1 MQFITLPISF
11 PSVPSVSS
19 RAFRGAVA
27 CIAVACIALA
37 TTSLVAQ
44 AQNKPVTTSSS
55 QRASNMSPQKD
66 YTAAMMREHA
76 HEVPTPSAGALIAPR
91 NQVAGEMVDYG
102 TVDGKTL
109 RGYLTKPRTAPKTGA
124 KTAPALIM
132 IHEWWG
138 LNDNIKAMA
147 DRYAGEG
154 YTVLAVDLFGGQVA
168 TTADAAGKQYQAAMQ
183 NVAAGERN
191 MSSAVD
197 YLRSH
202 GASSVGTIGYC
213 FGGHWSLR
221 AGLAGG
227 DKVNA
232 VVIFYGAPIT
242 DAKELARLKAPVLG
256 LFGGKDTGIP
266 LTAVRAMETALK
278 EGGHSTTIHVYPDA
292 NHAFA
297 NPSGQSYNKA
307 DAEDAWTRTL
317 AFFKANLH

>member
-1 MQFITLPISF
+1 M
-11 PSVPSVSS
+11 
-19 RAFRGAVA
+19 
-27 CIAVACIALA
+27 
-37 TTSLVAQ
+37 
-44 AQNKPVTTSSS
+44 S
-55 QRASNMSPQKD
+55 QQKD
-66 YTAAMMREHA
+66 YTAEMMREHA
-76 HEVPTPSAGALIAPR
+76 HEVPTPSAGALVAPR
-91 NQVAGEMVDYG
+91 TQVAGEMVQYG
-102 TVDGKTL
+102 TANGKAI
-109 RGYLTKPRTAPKTGA
+109 RGYLTKPKNAATGG
-124 KTAPALIM
+124 PALIM

-168 TTADAAGKQYQAAMQ
+168 STAAEAGKQYQAAMQ
-183 NVAAGERN
+183 DIAGGENNMVA
-191 MSSAVD
+191 AVD
-197 YLRSH
+197 YLRAH

-227 DKVNA
+227 SKVNA

-242 DAKELARLKAPVLG
+242 DANELSRLKAPVLG

-266 LTAVRAMETALK
+266 VTAVRSMESALK
-278 EGGHSTTIHVYPDA
+278 QAGHATTIQVYPDA
-292 NHAFA
+292 SHAFA
-297 NPSGQSYNKA
+297 NPSGQAYNKA